1 MNERN
6 MLRIENEIKSR
17 MDVTVDLGNTLQKI
31 STNRGVNG
39 SEEFY
44 VNIDKK
50 PIQIVFYKW
59 EYFCKVAMVLKKDI
73 QMELRNTD
81 TYPYKIF
88 FIYRD
93 VEFKAILSEE
103 EYEQFGKLYPIDSDE
118 VEEKEPEP
126 EGMMDEDDT

>member
-1 MNERN
+1 MNEKN

-31 STNRGVNG
+31 SANKGVNG

-44 VNIDKK
+44 VNIDRE

-93 VEFKAILSEE
+93 VEFEAILSEK

-118 VEEKEPEP
+118 VKEKEPEP